1 MQPLKAVG
9 QLRCQR
15 NSTILIFFL
24 GDIFFAFVVYKPHQ
38 LTSCFGVTVP
48 TLNKFMVS
56 TLISA
61 DRPSFHFCC

>member
-24 GDIFFAFVVYKPHQ
+24 GDIFFAFVVYKPQQ
-38 LTSCFGVTVP
+38 LTPILKVCLAMLKNG
-48 TLNKFMVS
+48 TLLSK
-56 TLISA
+56 LL
-61 DRPSFHFCC
+61 